1 MGSENSPGNFQWDV
15 PGPQCESPEEADEE
29 SLKVEDKR
37 RTRSGSDPA
46 VQRMVRAALQ
56 TRRRRRFPMMM
67 RRSLKRRGE
76 SSGCMLTIRAP

>member
-56 TRRRRRFPMMM
+56 TRRRRTNLMLMH
-67 RRSLKRRGE
+67 RSLRRRGE
-76 SSGCMLTIRAP
+76 SSGSIPAVRGL